1 MTRYQPSAAYG
12 ETGMEPNRV
21 EINPGPGGVV
31 VTINGAILPGATVV
45 FVDGNRL
52 DFVDGRV
59 VVSSVPDTA
68 ADATNDGNTPPT
80 RRIAL

>member
-1 MTRYQPSAAYG
+1 MDA
-12 ETGMEPNRV
+12 NRV

-31 VTINGAILPGATVV
+31 VVINGAILPGATVV
-45 FVDGNRL
+45 FVDGQRL

-59 VVSSVPDTA
+59 VVNTVAP
-68 ADATNDGNTPPT
+68 NDPSREALPV

>member
-1 MTRYQPSAAYG
+1 
-12 ETGMEPNRV
+12 MEPNRV

-45 FVDGNRL
+45 FVDGRRV
-52 DFVDGRV
+52 DFIDGRT
-59 VVSSVPDTA
+59 VVSDVPDTA
-68 ADATNDGNTPPT
+68 ADATNAVQSPPT

>member
-1 MTRYQPSAAYG
+1 
-12 ETGMEPNRV
+12 MEPNRV

-31 VTINGAILPGATVV
+31 VTINGAILPGATIV

-59 VVSSVPDTA
+59 VVSLSLIHI
-68 ADATNDGNTPPT
+68 
-80 RRIAL
+80 RRCLRLFTCRARCSSDYLQKH